1 MTIEPLL
8 LAMTA
13 SLLVLATLT
22 CSRGPWRLV
31 EAAAPTRLPASTLPP
46 GHATPHLALREPLG
60 GHAARLAPRPVVLGP
75 LIERAIGAALR
86 AVRPGLRHWKVDP
99 ALRRRMIAADA
110 GMLEGALAALV
121 RRAVVHSG
129 EGDIISLRWVEATET
144 VAIVVEDEG
153 DGLPGLGAELDEAGT
168 VTSLG
173 IGLHHARSLAA
184 AQGGDVRLEA
194 APGIG
199 ARAWL
204 TLPRDRLVEAG

>member
-1 MTIEPLL
+1 MTIIPLL

-13 SLLVLATLT
+13 SLLALT
-22 CSRGPWRLV
+22 AWTRRPGLV
-31 EAAAPTRLPASTLPP
+31 NAQAVIPPPGASAAPGQAYR
-46 GHATPHLALREPLG
+46 HVALRDP
-60 GHAARLAPRPVVLGP
+60 AAGSAPRLAPRPVMLGP
-75 LIERAIGAALR
+75 LIERAISAALR
-86 AVRPGLRHWKVDP
+86 AVRPGLRHWQVDP

-110 GMLEGALAALV
+110 GMLEGALAALL
-121 RRAVVHSG
+121 RRAVVHSR
-129 EGDIISLRWVEATET
+129 EGDIIALRWVEATET

-153 DGLPGLGAELDEAGT
+153 DGLPGLGAEQDEAGT

-173 IGLHHARSLAA
+173 VGLHHARRLAA

-204 TLPRDRLVEAG
+204 TLPRDRVVEAN

>member
-1 MTIEPLL
+1 MTIVPLL

-13 SLLVLATLT
+13 SLLALAAWTR
-22 CSRGPWRLV
+22 SWGPWRLIETEV
-31 EAAAPTRLPASTLPP
+31 AMPPLRASALP
-46 GHATPHLALREPLG
+46 GHANPHVALREAAG
-60 GHAARLAPRPVVLGP
+60 GTAPRLAPRPVALGP

-86 AVRPGLRHWKVDP
+86 AARPGLRHWQVDP
-99 ALRRRMIAADA
+99 ALRRRVVSADPD
-110 GMLEGALAALV
+110 MLEDALTALV
-121 RRAVVHSG
+121 RRAVVHSR
-129 EGDIISLRWVEATET
+129 EGDIIALRWAEATET

-153 DGLPGLGAELDEAGT
+153 DGLPGLGGELDEAGT

-173 IGLHHARSLAA
+173 VGLRHARSLAA

-204 TLPRDRLVEAG
+204 TLPRNRLVEAT

>member
-1 MTIEPLL
+1 MTIVPLL

-13 SLLVLATLT
+13 SLLALATWT
-22 CSRGPWRLV
+22 RSRGPWRPV
-31 EAAAPTRLPASTLPP
+31 EAAAPTRLPASALPP
-46 GHATPHLALREPLG
+46 GHVNPQLALREPSG
-60 GHAARLAPRPVVLGP
+60 GHAPRLAPRPVMLGP

-86 AVRPGLRHWKVDP
+86 TVGPGLRHWQVDP

-121 RRAVVHSG
+121 RRAVIHSR
-129 EGDIISLRWVEATET
+129 EGDIIALRWVEATET

>member
-1 MTIEPLL
+1 MTIVPLL

-13 SLLVLATLT
+13 SLLALASWTQG
-22 CSRGPWRLV
+22 RGPRRLA
-31 EAAAPTRLPASTLPP
+31 EAASPTRLRASALPP
-46 GHATPHLALREPLG
+46 GRAKPHAVLREPSG
-60 GHAARLAPRPVVLGP
+60 GHTPRLAPRPVMLGP
-75 LIERAIGAALR
+75 VIERAIGAALGT
-86 AVRPGLRHWKVDP
+86 VSPGLRHWQVDP

-110 GMLEGALAALV
+110 AMLEGALAALV

-184 AQGGDVRLEA
+184 AQGGDVRLET